1 MLEYAGFL
9 HGVANKV
16 AFGYEDRVKK
26 NLFSR
31 NIASTNTKK
40 KIVMD
45 INLLSRS
52 RNRPCLRISVTNK
65 ELW

>member
-40 KIVMD
+40 RIVRAFASGEVK
-45 INLLSRS
+45 LTFSK
-52 RNRPCLRISVTNK
+52 NR
-65 ELW
+65 